1 MRFRK
6 KPHIYIEFGEKM
18 IRYLAVDPSSQQIIE
33 KDVLIFDA
41 QIVTE
46 GKITNPSLVESRLKI
61 LMNERKWRGAK
72 TSVVLPEDS
81 VIVREEQVPGQ
92 LTESEVKDY
101 LALHMNQLIRS
112 PFKQTSFHFEVLEPG
127 EATQTI
133 LLLVYSS
140 EVIHQYQELLENVG
154 LTPQVADLSSLCLYR
169 ILLHQQAS
177 ELDETSHRMVL
188 QWHPTHNIMTV
199 FHEHRP
205 KFIRYSKASRLTEL
219 WDIDHEGRFIWT
231 GETETVANATEI
243 QIDSLERFMDFYRY
257 SVMNG
262 EAGITEIYLTGTFPY
277 LEQVEQRLNE
287 RFALPIH
294 RFSPVESLEEPY
306 LTLYGLT
313 MKEKKAPTRKK
324 KKRKGA

>member
-1 MRFRK
+1 MRLRK

-72 TSVVLPEDS
+72 TSVVLPEDF

-92 LTESEVKDY
+92 LTEAEVKDY

-112 PFKQTSFHFEVLEPG
+112 PFKQTSFHFEVLSQEDT
-127 EATQTI
+127 TQNI
-133 LLLVYSS
+133 LLLLYSG
-140 EVIHQYQELLENVG
+140 ELIQQYQELLEKVD
-154 LTPQVADLSSLCLYR
+154 LTPEVADLSSLCLYR
-169 ILLHQQAS
+169 ILLQQS
-177 ELDETSHRMVL
+177 NTTLDPTQHRLVL
-188 QWHPTHNIMTV
+188 RWNTTHKIITV
-199 FHEHRP
+199 FHQHSP

-219 WDIDHEGRFIWT
+219 WDVDNEGRYVWT
-231 GETETVANATEI
+231 GEKETVDNATDLRL
-243 QIDSLERFMDFYRY
+243 DSLERFMDFYRY

-262 EAGITEIYLTGTFPY
+262 EAGITEVYLTGDFPY
-277 LEQVEQRLNE
+277 LDSVQAKFNE
-287 RFALPIH
+287 RFAIPIH